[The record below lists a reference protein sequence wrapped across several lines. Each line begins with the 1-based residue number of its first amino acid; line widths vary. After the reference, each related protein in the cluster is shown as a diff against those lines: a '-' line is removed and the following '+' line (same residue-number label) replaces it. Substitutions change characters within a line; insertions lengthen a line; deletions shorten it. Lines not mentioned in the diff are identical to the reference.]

1 MKTLRPAA
9 APALLRCLGVLALFL
24 TLLQSATARP
34 LTNGPVTFQTSD
46 SVRLYVRVA
55 GKGPACLLVHG
66 GPGAGSQAVEVL
78 AGPRLETD
86 LQMVYLDQRG
96 SGRSASDLHKNYS
109 LERQVQDMEELR
121 QQLHLE
127 KWTLMSH
134 SFGGILATAY
144 AQKYP
149 GHVQALIL
157 VNSILNLPAAMEA
170 TTAYGYTLLPTA
182 TRPPLD
188 AAAPLPQR
196 YFMVTGMLQ
205 QQRRYNQLQ
214 FASDSSAARVS
225 RVLRGQPQNHDFA
238 ATMFQNPGAYLLD
251 YTAATAALT
260 MPVLVLTGQ
269 QDYLTGPDHYRAFRF
284 PHQTT
289 VVLPG
294 RHTPFLDN
302 LPEMSTAI
310 HGFVRHLPRTR

>member
-9 APALLRCLGVLALFL
+9 ALVLLRFLGALALIF
-24 TLLQSATARP
+24 TLHFSAPARP
-34 LTNGPVTFQTSD
+34 LTNGPVAFQTSD

-55 GKGPACLLVHG
+55 GQGPACLLVHG

-78 AGPRLETD
+78 AGPRLEAD
-86 LQMVYLDQRG
+86 LQMIYLDQRG
-96 SGRSASDLHKNYS
+96 SGRSASAAHQNYA

-121 QQLHLE
+121 QHLHLD

-149 GHVQALIL
+149 NRVRALVL

-170 TTAYGYTLLPTA
+170 TTAHGYTLLDAA

-196 YFMVTGMLQ
+196 YFLVTGMLQ
-205 QQRRYNQLQ
+205 QQHRYNQLQ
-214 FASDSSAARVS
+214 FASDSGAARVS

-238 ATMFQNPGAYLLD
+238 ANLFQNPGRYLED
-251 YTAATAALT
+251 FTAATAALT
-260 MPVLVLTGQ
+260 MPVLVLTGA

-284 PHQTT
+284 PRQTV

-294 RHTPFLDN
+294 RHTPFIDN
-302 LPEMSTAI
+302 PAELSQAL
-310 HGFVRHLPRTR
+310 HGFVRRLPR